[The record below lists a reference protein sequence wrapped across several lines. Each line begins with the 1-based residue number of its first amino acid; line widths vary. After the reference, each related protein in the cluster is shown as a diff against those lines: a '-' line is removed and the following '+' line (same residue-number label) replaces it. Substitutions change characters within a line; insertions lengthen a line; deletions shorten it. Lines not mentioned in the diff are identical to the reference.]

1 MVGPGLGEM
10 ERTHPGDGV
19 GYLPVFPRWF
29 SDKES
34 TCPGKRRKRRGV
46 DLWVGKIPW
55 KREWQPTLAS
65 CLENFMD
72 RGAWRATVHGVAK
85 SRIQMSTATR
95 AGCF

>member
-34 TCPGKRRKRRGV
+34 TCPGKNARDGGLISGLGRSP
-46 DLWVGKIPW
+46 GK
-55 KREWQPTLAS
+55 
-65 CLENFMD
+65 EN
-72 RGAWRATVHGVAK
+72 GNPL
-85 SRIQMSTATR
+85 
-95 AGCF
+95 